1 MQEVRKIVGIV
12 RKVCFYELENLG
24 TFGVQ
29 NRILL
34 DSGTELF
41 KAHKTGTFLG
51 KQGQMG
57 VLKWKGKVNPLQAR
71 FWPRGG

>member
-1 MQEVRKIVGIV
+1 MTWKTP
-12 RKVCFYELENLG
+12 G

-41 KAHKTGTFLG
+41 KTHKTGISRENRD
-51 KQGQMG
+51 
-57 VLKWKGKVNPLQAR
+57 KWEY
-71 FWPRGG
+71 

>member
-1 MQEVRKIVGIV
+1 MFLLMQEVRMSVGIV
-12 RKVCFYELENLG
+12 RKVYFYDLENPG

-41 KAHKTGTFLG
+41 KTHKTGTVQG
-51 KQGQMG
+51 KPGQMG
-57 VLKWKGKVNPLQAR
+57 VL
-71 FWPRGG
+71 